1 MVVVVYKE
9 YVGREKAA
17 GWFLFEEAQ
26 GAGEDRRR
34 ESSRSKER
42 SRKKERGKKTPSQKL
57 SIAFRKRLATK
68 KWIKDIQRFSSQATS
83 AGPV

>member
-26 GAGEDRRR
+26 GAGG
-34 ESSRSKER
+34 RSKE
-42 SRKKERGKKTPSQKL
+42 GKFQV
-57 SIAFRKRLATK
+57 KREE
-68 KWIKDIQRFSSQATS
+68 
-83 AGPV
+83 